1 MLTTLT
7 TLTTLTPITT
17 RQAQAP
23 GLSMRQLLGAA
34 ITLEAGSLFLGLA
47 TDGHPVVARLTPQL
61 RPLLLTADHG
71 SGLLALAQTAVA
83 TARHFDPQLGV
94 AVVTEQPDAWAG
106 IARPYVPAQLTELA
120 TRVRQWQPT
129 APTQRLLIVLDEFSS
144 YWGMTPQTILDLNGQ
159 AGVHVIATA
168 RPSYAA
174 TIHQALGGW
183 GHVPA
188 VTLVI
193 GHVGDQRTL
202 QALTH
207 PVPLTIPLGYGTFA
221 LRHKSAWMLF
231 VTATT
236 P

>member
-1 MLTTLT
+1 MLS
-7 TLTTLTPITT
+7 TLTPITT

-23 GLSMRQLLGAA
+23 GLSIRHLLGAV
-34 ITLEAGSLFLGLA
+34 TTSQAGSMLLGLA
-47 TDGHPVVARLTPQL
+47 TDGHPVVALLTPQL

-71 SGLLALAQTAVA
+71 SGLLSLAQTAVA
-83 TARHFDPQLGV
+83 TARHFDPPLGV
-94 AVVTEQPDAWAG
+94 AVVTEQPDVWAG

-120 TRVRQWQPT
+120 ARVRQWKPA
-129 APTQRLLIVLDEFSS
+129 APTQRLLIVLDELSS
-144 YWGMTPQTILDLNGQ
+144 YWGMSPQTILDLNSQ
-159 AGVHVIATA
+159 AGVHVIVTA

-174 TIHQALGGW
+174 TVYQTLGGW
-183 GHVPA
+183 SHISA
-188 VTLVI
+188 LTLVI

-202 QALTH
+202 QVLTH

-236 P
+236 A